1 MPLLVFFIGMML
13 IAVNAYTNRM
23 HWKERDEAIVQKEI
37 REEQWQA
44 YKKLWEVFLTQ
55 NPDLVQ
61 ELKTKA
67 SGKILTD
74 MFANTD
80 INQARAISEILNEIS
95 TELTEETLP
104 SISEI
109 SNKELSLQM
118 SVGDY
123 MKTLTKEQR
132 ELLRELMDNKTIEF
146 RCK

>member
-1 MPLLVFFIGMML
+1 
-13 IAVNAYTNRM
+13 
-23 HWKERDEAIVQKEI
+23 
-37 REEQWQA
+37 
-44 YKKLWEVFLTQ
+44 
-55 NPDLVQ
+55 
-61 ELKTKA
+61 
-67 SGKILTD
+67 

-132 ELLRELMDNKTIEF
+132 ELLRELVGNKTIEF